1 MTIADTFTAI
11 RFFPDALR
19 ARRKYNCW
27 FFEYGP
33 RPQGYR
39 GRHRRR
45 PHEGATATSVPL
57 RELMPAQGVLR
68 EDEANEALAYIEA
81 EAEQLCKEAA
91 ARGNDTREDVLDGID
106 PEIHKANKPLFEAML
121 ADFDTAFNAIVDRF
135 NNEPQAPR
143 RVLIAAEHTQEFDI
157 IAIRDFAHKAL
168 AA

>member
-1 MTIADTFTAI
+1 MTTITY
-11 RFFPDALR
+11 LR
-19 ARRKYNCW
+19 TRPLFWRWDRKTNAT
-27 FFEYGP
+27 
-33 RPQGYR
+33 RPTGYK
-39 GRHRRR
+39 GRHRRAAN
-45 PHEGATATSVPL
+45 HEGATLTSPL
-57 RELMPAQGVLR
+57 YAEVLPFDGQLRDNIHEDITDLELAADKAR
-68 EDEANEALAYIEA
+68 A
-81 EAEQLCKEAA
+81 EAAE
-91 ARGNDTREDVLDGID
+91 RGNDTREDVLDGID